1 MAIAGSIF
9 RMVQAGYYALT
20 EEDGLGSSKCSEA
33 LDKADKA
40 LKRPPLFETVDIIS
54 DLFD

>member
-20 EEDGLGSSKCSEA
+20 EEDGLGSAKCSEA